1 MYSHSRRL
9 LLTASALA
17 AIVAL
22 PQSARAQMLD
32 PIRVTDAVQKAEK
45 LDAEALSYEKND
57 WSQLKKAARLREEA
71 AELRTADDPA
81 GTVSLYWA
89 ARDRYYSGDAKAA
102 RVLMEQAA
110 DRALA
115 MGDVLNAVTAY
126 TEAAYICA
134 DIKDGERMR
143 TLASKARLLA
153 NSPLLTA
160 DQRYQLRNRLAKSD
174 APVGVVAST
183 SKP

>member
-1 MYSHSRRL
+1 MEEAMYTHSRRL
-9 LLTASALA
+9 LLTASAVIA
-17 AIVAL
+17 VFAL
-22 PQSARAQMLD
+22 PAAARAQMLE
-32 PIRVTDAVQKAEK
+32 PIRITDALQ
-45 LDAEALSYEKND
+45 
-57 WSQLKKAARLREEA
+57 KAARLRELA
-71 AELRTADDPA
+71 AELRTPEDPA

-89 ARDRYYSGDAKAA
+89 ARDRYYSGDPKTA

-143 TLASKARLLA
+143 TLADKARLLA
-153 NSPLLTA
+153 NSPMLTA
-160 DQRYQLRNRLAKSD
+160 EQRYQLRTRLAKSD
-174 APVGVVAST
+174 APVGVVAAID
-183 SKP
+183 KP

>member
-1 MYSHSRRL
+1 L
-9 LLTASALA
+9 LLTASAV
-17 AIVAL
+17 VAVITL
-22 PQSARAQMLD
+22 PVAARAQMMD
-32 PIRVTDAVQKAEK
+32 PIRVTDAAQKAER
-45 LDAEALSYEKND
+45 LDAEALVVEEND

-71 AELRTADDPA
+71 AGLRTEDDPA

-89 ARDRYYSGDAKAA
+89 ARDRYYSGDAKTA
-102 RVLMEQAA
+102 RVLMEKAA

-134 DIKDGERMR
+134 DIKDGDHMR
-143 TLASKARLLA
+143 TLATKARLLA

-160 DQRYQLRNRLAKSD
+160 DQRDQLRTRLAKSD
-174 APVGVVAST
+174 APVGVVAMIA
-183 SKP
+183 KP

>member
-1 MYSHSRRL
+1 MYTHTRRL
-9 LLTASALA
+9 LLTASAVVTV
-17 AIVAL
+17 IAL
-22 PQSARAQMLD
+22 PLSARAQMLD

-45 LDAEALSYEKND
+45 LDAEALSYEQND

-71 AELRTADDPA
+71 ANLRAENDPA

-89 ARDRYYSGDAKAA
+89 ARDRYYSGDAKTA

-115 MGDVLNAVTAY
+115 MGDVMNAVTAY

-143 TLASKARLLA
+143 TLATKARLLA

-160 DQRYQLRNRLAKSD
+160 EQRFQLRNRLAKSD
-174 APVGVVAST
+174 APVGVVASID
-183 SKP
+183 KP

>member
-9 LLTASALA
+9 LLTASAMA
-17 AIVAL
+17 AVIAL
-22 PQSARAQMLD
+22 PVAARAQMLE
-32 PIRVTDAVQKAEK
+32 PIRVTEAVQKAEA
-45 LDAEALSYEKND
+45 LDSQALSYEQND

-71 AELRTADDPA
+71 ASLRGDDDPA

-89 ARDRYYSGDAKAA
+89 ARDRYYSGDPKGA

-115 MGDVLNAVTAY
+115 MGDVMNAVTAY

-134 DIKDGERMR
+134 DIRDGERMKS
-143 TLASKARLLA
+143 LASKARLLA

-160 DQRYQLRNRLAKSD
+160 DQRFQLRNRLAKSD
-174 APVGVVAST
+174 APIGVVASVG
-183 SKP
+183 KP

>member
-1 MYSHSRRL
+1 L
-9 LLTASALA
+9 LLTASAVVA
-17 AIVAL
+17 VVAL
-22 PQSARAQMLD
+22 PVAARAQMLD

-45 LDAEALSYEKND
+45 LDAEALAVEQND

-71 AELRTADDPA
+71 AELRTPDDPA

-89 ARDRYYSGDAKAA
+89 ARDRYYSGDPKTA
-102 RVLMEQAA
+102 RVLMEQTA

-134 DIKDGERMR
+134 DIKEAERMR

-160 DQRYQLRNRLAKSD
+160 EQRYQLRNRLAKSD
-174 APVGVVAST
+174 APVGVVAT
-183 SKP
+183 VSKP